1 MMTWTPFASKS
12 FLSKKSN
19 TKLVEQEIINLCKEN
34 KEIGH
39 KAVYER
45 SVKYVFAI
53 VSRYVA
59 LEHARKD
66 IVQEVYANTFSN
78 IAQYDSNKGTFK
90 SWIRKIAVNQSLMFL
105 RKKNSFQSL
114 TPITDNIIE
123 VNSVEQDLSEF
134 ERENVLKVLSKMP
147 IGYKTVFMMNVIDGY
162 THEDISEKLSI
173 SKETSRSQLSRAK
186 KWLQNRLVKKNKIK
200 LYGSL

>member
-1 MMTWTPFASKS
+1 
-12 FLSKKSN
+12 
-19 TKLVEQEIINLCKEN
+19 LVEQEIINLCKEN

>member
-1 MMTWTPFASKS
+1 MDAQGDRVIF
-12 FLSKKSN
+12 SKKSY
-19 TKLVEQEIINLCKEN
+19 TKLVDQEVINLCKEN

-39 KAVYER
+39 KAVYEH

-53 VSRYVA
+53 VSRYVT

-78 IAQYDSNKGTFK
+78 IAQFDSEKGSFK

-105 RKKNSFQSL
+105 RRKNSFQSL
-114 TPITDNIIE
+114 IPITDNVIE
-123 VNSVEQDLSEF
+123 KNSVQQDLSGF

>member
-1 MMTWTPFASKS
+1 MDAQGDQVIF
-12 FLSKKSN
+12 SKKSY
-19 TKLVEQEIINLCKEN
+19 TKLVDQEVINLCKEN

-39 KAVYER
+39 KAVYEH

-53 VSRYVA
+53 VSRYVT

-78 IAQYDSNKGTFK
+78 IAQFDSEKGSFK

-114 TPITDNIIE
+114 IPITDNVIE
-123 VNSVEQDLSEF
+123 ENSVQQDISEF
-134 ERENVLKVLSKMP
+134 ERENVLKVLSRMP

-162 THEDISEKLSI
+162 THGDISEKLSI
-173 SKETSRSQLSRAK
+173 SKETSRSQLSRAN
-186 KWLQNRLVKKNKIK
+186 KWLQNRLVKKSKIK